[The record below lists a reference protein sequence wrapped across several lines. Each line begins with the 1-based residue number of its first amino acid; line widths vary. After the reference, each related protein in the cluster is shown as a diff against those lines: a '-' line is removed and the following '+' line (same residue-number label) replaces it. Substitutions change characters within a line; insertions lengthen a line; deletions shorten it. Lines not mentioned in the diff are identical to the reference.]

1 MTVSPVMLTTRVL
14 CVFAGLI
21 VILLTVVPKP
31 LRDIDYVIVG
41 AIGTF
46 ASLLVIFGTIAGD
59 ITRVRTRRRAI
70 DSDSPKLDSG
80 QGLPG
85 RNNQE

>member
-1 MTVSPVMLTTRVL
+1 MLTTRVL

-21 VILLTVVPKP
+21 VVLLTVVPKP

-70 DSDSPKLDSG
+70 DSRSSKLDSD